1 MPFTARARA
10 ATFDEWV
17 GAAIFLAAVAASGVT
32 WYDLAVRA
40 AFPAGLAAVPAIGLD
55 VGALFFGRAWV
66 VGRTSKIRAWGRIAT
81 VAAVVVSV
89 AGNAVEHAVA
99 AGLLAV
105 TLPIVVIV
113 GAVPAVAAFGV
124 AHLMALNHGMTRAA
138 VPSRARISTAPAAAL
153 APAAPEVRSTRRP
166 PTPPTVASPARPS
179 MLDEVT
185 AGPSTGKRA
194 AALIWTRAHW
204 PVAAAEIR
212 MGVRPVEI
220 TITEACR
227 VRDKVAA
234 EHAKE
239 VSHGR
244 QSR

>member
-1 MPFTARARA
+1 MSPLDRARA
-10 ATFDEWV
+10 ATLVEWLGLLV
-17 GAAIFLAAVAASGVT
+17 FVSAVIASAWTWYELALRCEFPPVLAAIPAISLDAGGLYFGVNWIT
-32 WYDLAVRA
+32 GRTEAVRRW
-40 AFPAGLAAVPAIGLD
+40 
-55 VGALFFGRAWV
+55 GRATTV
-66 VGRTSKIRAWGRIAT
+66 V
-81 VAAVVVSV
+81 AVLASV
-89 AGNAVEHAVA
+89 AGNSVEHALSS
-99 AGLLAV
+99 GMIAV
-105 TLPIVVIV
+105 TLPIVLAV
-113 GAVPAVAAFGV
+113 GAVPALALFGV
-124 AHLMALNHGMTRAA
+124 AHQWSLIDSATRGRRTSAREPRAA
-138 VPSRARISTAPAAAL
+138 P